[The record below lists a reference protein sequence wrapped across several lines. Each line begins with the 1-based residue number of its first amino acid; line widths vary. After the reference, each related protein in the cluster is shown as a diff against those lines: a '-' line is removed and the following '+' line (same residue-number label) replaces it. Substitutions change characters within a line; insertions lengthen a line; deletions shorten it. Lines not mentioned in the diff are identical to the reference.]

1 MHDTL
6 KIAVFHNL
14 PSGGAKRALYG
25 YVEYL
30 TETGHQVEV
39 FVPSTA
45 NEEFLP
51 LTGVASHVHVFPVS
65 KTMGGSIYSTLRYIP
80 PMVKQV
86 SLRDLEKTEQ
96 IMAGVI
102 NNGDYDVVLAE
113 QDQYTMAPFILK
125 YLKKPFVYYCQQP
138 LRNDAVSEVIFP
150 RKKNNLMGSVM
161 GLGSS
166 LVVRRGLN
174 LDKTNS
180 SYSNYTLCNSYFSRE
195 SIMRMYGINSHVS
208 YLGVD
213 PEMFKPMEVSEENFI
228 LSVGTFT
235 PEKGHGFLVDSLA
248 MMDPEIRPK
257 LMVVSNS
264 SYPPWKVYLEK
275 HAKDAGVDMEILSLI
290 SDDELAVLYNQA
302 ELVVYS
308 PYLEPFGL
316 VPLEAMAC
324 GTPVVAVKEGG
335 VRETVVHNK
344 TGLLIDRDEE
354 MFAEAVTT
362 LLAKDLTRYNMSKN
376 SVEAVNNFWT
386 VNHAG
391 ERLLGHMNR
400 VIKRDVG
407 NAKNISQRKY

>member
-1 MHDTL
+1 M

-14 PSGGAKRALYG
+14 PSGGAKRALFG

-30 TETGHQVEV
+30 TKTGHQVEV

-51 LTGVASHVHVFPVS
+51 LNNVASDVHVFPVP
-65 KTMGGSIYSTLRYIP
+65 KTMGGSIYSTIKYIP

-96 IMAGVI
+96 VMAGVI

-150 RKKNNLMGSVM
+150 RKKNNLMGSIM
-161 GLGSS
+161 GLGSRI
-166 LVVRRGLN
+166 VVKRGLN
-174 LDKTNS
+174 MDKTNS
-180 SYSNYTLCNSYFSRE
+180 AYSKYTLCNSYFSRE

-248 MMDPEIRPK
+248 MIDPEIRPK
-257 LMVVSNS
+257 ILVVSNS
-264 SYPPWKVYLEK
+264 SFPPWKVHLEK
-275 HAKDAGVDMEILSLI
+275 HAKEAGVDMEILSLI

-302 ELVVYS
+302 KLVVYS

-354 MFAEAVTT
+354 LFAEAVTS

-386 VNHAG
+386 VKHAG
-391 ERLLGHMNR
+391 ERLLGHLNR
-400 VIKRDVG
+400 VIKRDAEIQKIYT
-407 NAKNISQRKY
+407 NENIN